1 LNALAAALLTT
12 QERGNPVRLTGAK
25 RQKLHVED
33 MTELTGQLKRENDL
47 MTERMINMNSLRTA
61 VVKSNELVP
70 DNWHPPKSPGAVGGV
85 KQARRGR

>member
-1 LNALAAALLTT
+1 
-12 QERGNPVRLTGAK
+12 
-25 RQKLHVED
+25 
-33 MTELTGQLKRENDL
+33 
-47 MTERMINMNSLRTA
+47 MNSLRTA